1 MEKRKGARRLSE
13 IPKPILL
20 QLNKGEIESANLME
34 WLAINQLMLLEH
46 FLKANK
52 RISYLKAVQTAVQ
65 QLKKQTALTTAECIG
80 SSLYTQSIQQK
91 DEELLPLLQQHT
103 SDGVRCWACYFISNN
118 LKLNL
123 TQQLKAIYSL
133 ANDSH
138 FGVREIAWMAIRP
151 AIAADLKTGLSLLE
165 KWSIDKTENIRRF
178 ASECTRPR
186 GVWCQHIDALKEKP
200 ELALPILEALKSDAS
215 KYVKDSVGNWLNDAS
230 KTQAEWVNAL
240 CEKWQKES
248 KTKDTE
254 YIIKKALRSIEKEK

>member
-1 MEKRKGARRLSE
+1 MEKRKGARSLSE
-13 IPKPILL
+13 IPKTILL
-20 QLNKGEIESANLME
+20 QLNKGEIESANLVE
-34 WLAINQLMLLEH
+34 WLAINQLSLLEH

-52 RISYLKAVQTAVQ
+52 RIAYLKATQTAIQ
-65 QLKKQTALTTAECIG
+65 QLKKQTVLTTTECIG
-80 SSLYTQSIQQK
+80 RSLYSQSIQQK
-91 DEELLPLLQQHT
+91 DEELLTLLQQHT

-118 LKLNL
+118 PTLNVA
-123 TQQLKAIYSL
+123 QQLKAIYSL

-151 AIAADLKTGLSLLE
+151 SIAADLKQGLALLE
-165 KWSIDKTENIRRF
+165 KWCTDKAENIRRF

-200 ELALPILEALKSDAS
+200 ELALPILEPLKSDTS

-230 KTQAEWVNAL
+230 KTQAKWVIAL
-240 CEKWQKES
+240 CKKWQKES